1 MRMLMTVE
9 MDTEA
14 TNSGIKD
21 GSMAKLMDSALQNMH
36 PEATYFTTHE
46 GRRTAYIVL
55 DINEPSQMVQ
65 LSEPFFMDLKAKV
78 DWSPVMNADDL
89 QKGLS
94 QLSHSRT

>member
-14 TNSGIKD
+14 SNRSLKD
-21 GSMAKLMDSALQNMH
+21 GSLPKMMDSAMQRMH
-36 PEATYFTTHE
+36 PEAAYFTTHE
-46 GRRTAYIVL
+46 GLRTAYIVL
-55 DINEPSQMVQ
+55 DIKEPSQMVQ
-65 LSEPFFMDLKAKV
+65 IAEPFFSELSAKV

-94 QLSHSRT
+94 QLSHG